1 MQFLS
6 DNTAPAH
13 PAILAALESAN
24 RQATHSYGDDA
35 WTARLDEA
43 FSQYFATPVRV
54 FAVATG
60 TAANAL
66 SLACLTAPWGGVLCS
81 DEAHILQDEAGACEL
96 QSGGARL
103 SALPTEHGRIDA
115 QAFAQ
120 RLETL
125 SDSVHSVQTSA
136 LSLTQSTEC
145 GTVYDLA
152 QLRLLSTLAHDHG
165 LRVHLDGARF
175 ANALAHLGCTPADM
189 TWRAGIDVL
198 SFGATKNGALAAE
211 AVVFF
216 DAALAHEFERRR
228 KRAAHLYSK
237 HRYLSAQLLCCL
249 EGDWFMDNARRAN
262 ALAQNIGAAAGSR
275 LRYPVQANAAF
286 VRLAPEQQAAL
297 RAQGFEFY
305 PWGPPSAQTIRLV
318 VSWHQPQAEVEQ
330 LCEAL
335 RACT

>member
-13 PAILAALESAN
+13 PAIMAAVARAN
-24 RQATHSYGDDA
+24 EHATHAYGDDA
-35 WTARLDEA
+35 WTARLDDA
-43 FSQYFATPVRV
+43 FSRYFEAPVRA

-66 SLACLTAPWGGVLCS
+66 SLACLTSPWGGVLCS

-103 SALPTEHGRIDA
+103 SPVHSVDGRIDA
-115 QAFAQ
+115 TAFAEK
-120 RLETL
+120 LAALNE
-125 SDSVHSVQTSA
+125 SVHSIQTTA

-145 GTVYDLA
+145 GTVYELA
-152 QLRLLSTLAHDHG
+152 QLAELGRQAHAAG
-165 LRVHLDGARF
+165 LRVHMDGARF
-175 ANALAHLGCTPADM
+175 ANALAHLGCTPAEM

-198 SFGATKNGALAAE
+198 SFGATKNGALGAE
-211 AVVFF
+211 AVIFF
-216 DAALAHEFERRR
+216 DPLLAQQFERRR
-228 KRAAHLYSK
+228 KRAAHLHSK

-249 EGDWFMDNARRAN
+249 EGEWFMDNARRAN
-262 ALAQNIGAAAGSR
+262 ALAQQLGLAAGSR

-286 VRLAPEQQAAL
+286 VRLTVAQQAGL

-305 PWGPPSAQTIRLV
+305 PWGPPSASTVRLV
-318 VSWHQPQAEVEQ
+318 VSWHQPAEQVQ
-330 LCEAL
+330 QFCEAL
-335 RACT
+335 RACS

>member
-35 WTARLDEA
+35 WTARLDAA
-43 FSQYFATPVRV
+43 FSEYFAAPVCV

-103 SALPTEHGRIDA
+103 SALPTAQGRIDA

-136 LSLTQSTEC
+136 LCLTQSTEC

-152 QLRLLSTLAHDHG
+152 QLRTLSSLAHGHG
-165 LRVHLDGARF
+165 LRVHMDGARF
-175 ANALAHLGCTPADM
+175 ANALAYLGCTPAEM

-216 DAALAHEFERRR
+216 DAALAYDFERRR

-249 EGDWFMDNARRAN
+249 EGDWFMENARRAN
-262 ALAQNIGAAAGSR
+262 TLAQHIAAAAGSR

-286 VRLAPEQQAAL
+286 VRLSPEQQALL

-305 PWGPPSAQTIRLV
+305 PWGPPSAQTVRLV
-318 VSWHQPQAEVEQ
+318 VSWHQPQEEVEQ

-335 RACT
+335 RACS